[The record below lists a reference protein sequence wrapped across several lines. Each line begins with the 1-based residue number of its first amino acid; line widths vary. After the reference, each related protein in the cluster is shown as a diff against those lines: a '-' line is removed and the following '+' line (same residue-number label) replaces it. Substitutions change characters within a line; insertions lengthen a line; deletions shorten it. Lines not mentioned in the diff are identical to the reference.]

1 MKNLLVLDLD
11 ETLIHATE
19 TSDKEEHFIVG
30 PYVVFKRPR
39 LEHFLNFCNQ
49 HFEIG
54 IWTSSTQN
62 YADEIVKEIMPKD
75 IEISF
80 LWARDRCIADRN
92 LNTDEIEWVK
102 DLRKLKKK
110 GYNLDNIVVVDDSPE
125 KLKRNYGN
133 LIRINPF
140 FGDTTD
146 DELEKLESFLFMIK
160 DMGNVRVFEKRKW
173 KNKI

>member
-1 MKNLLVLDLD
+1 
-11 ETLIHATE
+11 
-19 TSDKEEHFIVG
+19 
-30 PYVVFKRPR
+30 
-39 LEHFLNFCNQ
+39 
-49 HFEIG
+49 
-54 IWTSSTQN
+54 
-62 YADEIVKEIMPKD
+62 MPKD